1 MSLGTRYQIPGTR
14 YQVPGTRYQVP
25 GSCYLVPGTW
35 YQVPGTSQ
43 VPGTWYQ
50 IPGTRYLVP
59 DTWYQAAAP
68 ARINRFLVV
77 MAHVL
82 MMATNGP
89 TGAARPAKR
98 QKIGCIP
105 PSFFEKHGGVCIA
118 MFTARAEAAQ
128 TRNVFGFHAE
138 ATRRL
143 TVAASLHPC

>member
-1 MSLGTRYQIPGTR
+1 MLKNR
-14 YQVPGTRYQVP
+14 YQVPGTW
-25 GSCYLVPGTW
+25 YLVPSTR
-35 YQVPGTSQ
+35 YQ
-43 VPGTWYQ
+43 PGTWYQ

-98 QKIGCIP
+98 QKNGCIP
-105 PSFFEKHGGVCIA
+105 PPPLFLKKQRGVCIA
-118 MFTARAEAAQ
+118 MFTAPAEAAQ
-128 TRNVFGFHAE
+128 TRNVFGVHAE
-138 ATRRL
+138 ATRKI
-143 TVAASLHPC
+143 TVAASLHLC